1 MTLRQVENETNTEL
15 PEIIKLPKKDSS
27 GRVVLESGESPV
39 NTGNYQEAISWRF
52 EKKEAQE
59 VKEGDQT

>member
-1 MTLRQVENETNTEL
+1 MTLRQVEHENSTEL
-15 PEIIKLPKKDSS
+15 PEMVQRLQRDTR
-27 GRVVLESGESPV
+27 GNVVLGPAESPV
-39 NTGNYQEAISWRF
+39 NDGNYQKAISWRF